1 MSKVLPLF
9 QGTNATES
17 SQIIARPLDRPPRHP
32 DTPRPTVMSALEDR
46 DIPADIAYELR
57 DSVLRI
63 KVSGPLDL
71 RCTSRLLAIARAV
84 DDSVSACHL
93 ILSEVTQVYDSGL
106 AALILLT
113 KHLAEH
119 GIGWVCI
126 EDLDHAL
133 AIGAIP
139 PRTAWGGPL

>member
-17 SQIIARPLDRPPRHP
+17 SQIIARQLDRPPKHP
-32 DTPRPTVMSALEDR
+32 DMPRPTAMAQPEDR
-46 DIPADIAYELR
+46 DIPADIVYELR

-63 KVSGPLDL
+63 KVFGSLDL
-71 RCTSRLLAIARAV
+71 CCIFCLLVIARAV

-93 ILSEVTQVYDSGL
+93 VFSEVTQVYDSGL

-113 KHLAEH
+113 KHLAEN
-119 GIGWVCI
+119 GVGWVCI
-126 EDLDHAL
+126 EDLNHAL

-139 PRTAWGGPL
+139 PRAAWGGPL